1 MITRR
6 QFLGGA
12 AGLTL
17 ATGLRHPARGQGRP
31 LVFCSWGGALSA
43 MEKEAMVDP
52 AAKKFGVEVTHTS
65 PTTYAKIKAMVEAK
79 RPEWD
84 VVDVGGRFIFQGR
97 DQDLVEPI
105 DYKIVDR
112 SHLPAHWYASHGVYT
127 SAGGTVIAYN
137 TQRFPEG
144 KGPESW
150 KDFWDVK
157 TFPGPRGLYKSLY
170 YTYEAAMLG
179 AGVSRAEVYPLT
191 DEKVKL
197 CFARLTELKPHVK
210 VWWTA
215 GAQPPQLLASGELA
229 MSSAWN
235 GRILAVMKEKAPVT
249 LTYKDGIAWANAWVV
264 VKGTPHKDLAM
275 KMINEAIA
283 EEAQTRLLPIGVY
296 APLNLKALAKAT
308 PDQRLAM
315 ATHPDNVKD
324 MLILDE
330 EAGAQLTWNPK
341 YEEMWNKFQLS

>member
-1 MITRR
+1 M
-6 QFLGGA
+6 
-12 AGLTL
+12 
-17 ATGLRHPARGQGRP
+17 
-31 LVFCSWGGALSA
+31 
-43 MEKEAMVDP
+43 
-52 AAKKFGVEVTHTS
+52 
-65 PTTYAKIKAMVEAK
+65 
-79 RPEWD
+79 
-84 VVDVGGRFIFQGR
+84 DVGGRFIFQGR